1 MVGTGKPSGDGRTA
15 MPSLGAL
22 MQTFARG
29 PVPATVFAL
38 ICVAV
43 AAAIRGALGYFAE
56 DVVPYASFFPAIAI
70 AALFAGL
77 WSGSLTLVL
86 GGAVAWAF
94 FLPGDGVTRTGVVN
108 LLLYLSSGGAVLIV
122 ASGLRRVLER
132 LETNEAS
139 MRASNDR
146 LLRSQTAGGIGH
158 WELDVATGEM
168 SWSESTFVLLGLAP
182 TTNKMPLDVFSN
194 LIHIDD
200 RNRVGNEILAMM
212 KQKGQL
218 ETEFR
223 VVWPDQSVHWI
234 AGRGEYQT
242 LQGGVEKF
250 TGITFDVTDFKG
262 LEAELRESER
272 RYRKLVSSS
281 SSIVLLTDAAG
292 NITQP
297 IPSYEDF
304 TGAKW
309 PKYGGRSWRTAFHE
323 DDTLAVER
331 AWSAGIQSAK
341 EFETSGRMWN
351 DSTATWRWVHTR
363 AVPLLNDAGGVEE
376 WIGSITD
383 VHDLQ
388 SAHEQQDVLINELRH
403 RIKNTL
409 AVVQALATQS
419 RRYSV
424 GDPMS
429 AFLARL
435 HAMARAHDLIMS
447 TAWADVLLGDVIK
460 RAIKPFT
467 ELDPLRIRM
476 HGPAVRIS
484 ANTSVYIALAFYELA
499 TNAAKYG
506 ALSTPEGRV
515 SVSWHREDSGDNARV
530 VIEWRELGGPQLEQT
545 PDQRGFG
552 LRLIEN
558 AVAREPSGVSEVT
571 FDKSGLICRLSF
583 LETKRPAL
591 VANSAD

>member
-1 MVGTGKPSGDGRTA
+1 
-15 MPSLGAL
+15 MPA
-22 MQTFARG
+22 FARG
-29 PVPATVFAL
+29 PVPATLFAL
-38 ICVAV
+38 ICVAI
-43 AAAIRGALGYFAE
+43 AAAVRAALGYFAE
-56 DVVPYASFFPAIAI
+56 DVVPYATFFPAVAI

-77 WSGSLTLVL
+77 WSGSLTLL
-86 GGAVAWAF
+86 LGAVVAWVF
-94 FLPGDGVTRTGVVN
+94 FLPGDGLNRTGMIN
-108 LLLYLSSGGAVLIV
+108 LMLYLSSGGAVLIV
-122 ASGLRRVLER
+122 ASGLRRVLDR

-139 MRASNDR
+139 LRASNDR

-158 WELDVATGEM
+158 WELDFATREM
-168 SWSESTFVLLGLAP
+168 SWSDSTFVLLGLAP
-182 TTNKMPLDVFSN
+182 TTGKMNLDVFSN
-194 LIHIDD
+194 LIHAED
-200 RNRVGNEILAMM
+200 RERVGTEILAMM
-212 KQKGQL
+212 KQKSQL
-218 ETEFR
+218 ESEFR
-223 VVWPDQSVHWI
+223 VVWPDETVHWI
-234 AGRGEYQT
+234 AARGEYQK
-242 LQGGVEKF
+242 LHDGIEKF
-250 TGITFDVTDFKG
+250 TGITFDVTDFKD
-262 LEAELRESER
+262 LESELRLSER

-281 SSIVLLTDAAG
+281 SSIVLLADAAG
-292 NITQP
+292 HITQP

-309 PKYGGRSWRTAFHE
+309 PKYAGRSWRTAFHE

-331 AWSAGIQSAK
+331 AWSAGIQAAK

-351 DSTATWRWVHTR
+351 DSTATWRWVHIR
-363 AVPLLNDAGGVEE
+363 AVPLLNDAGKVEE

-383 VHDLQ
+383 IHDLQ

-419 RRYSV
+419 RRYSA
-424 GDPMS
+424 GDPMT

-460 RAIKPFT
+460 RAIKPFI

-476 HGPAVRIS
+476 YGPAVRIS

-499 TNAAKYG
+499 TNASKYG
-506 ALSTPEGRV
+506 ALSAPEGRV
-515 SVSWHREDSGDNARV
+515 SVSWHREDSADSARV
-530 VIEWRELGGPQLEQT
+530 VIEWRELGGPQLEHT
-545 PDQRGFG
+545 PEQRGFG

-558 AVAREPSGVSEVT
+558 AVAREPSGLSEVT

-583 LETKRPAL
+583 LEMKRPAL
-591 VANSAD
+591 VATSAD